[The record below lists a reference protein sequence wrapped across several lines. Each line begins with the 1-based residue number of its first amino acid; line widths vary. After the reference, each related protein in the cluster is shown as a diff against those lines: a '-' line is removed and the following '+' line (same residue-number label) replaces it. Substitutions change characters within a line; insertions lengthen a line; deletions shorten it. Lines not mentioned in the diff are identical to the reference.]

1 MFDYWTGLASLYLP
15 KERNTKL
22 QLSYLLLKKKHP
34 NRKYVFAPKLP
45 SICSMLDNVWSVW
58 TSPFW
63 ISSFCDISKEKLFRN
78 NIIIDWEEI
87 KKI

>member
-45 SICSMLDNVWSVW
+45 SICSMLDNV
-58 TSPFW
+58 
-63 ISSFCDISKEKLFRN
+63 
-78 NIIIDWEEI
+78 
-87 KKI
+87 